1 MKGDAS
7 NQEKVL
13 TYHLNYGMPEV
24 MKKVKKLGF
33 DYVKQGHINSP
44 KRLVDVSRINFENSG
59 DLLSLNHQSL
69 ERINRES
76 G

>member
-24 MKKVKKLGF
+24 LKKVKKLGF
-33 DYVKQGHINSP
+33 DYVKHSHINSP

-59 DLLSLNHQSL
+59 DLFSVN
-69 ERINRES
+69 N
-76 G
+76 

>member
-24 MKKVKKLGF
+24 LKKVKKLGF
-33 DYVKQGHINSP
+33 DYVKQSHINSP

-59 DLLSLNHQSL
+59 DLFSVN
-69 ERINRES
+69 N
-76 G
+76 